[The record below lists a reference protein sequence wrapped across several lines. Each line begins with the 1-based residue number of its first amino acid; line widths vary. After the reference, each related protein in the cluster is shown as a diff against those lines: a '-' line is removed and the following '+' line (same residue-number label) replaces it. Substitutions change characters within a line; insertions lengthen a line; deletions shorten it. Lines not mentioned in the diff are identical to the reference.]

1 MTKISINVQRKDK
14 CGIFIIIKHYTT
26 LKVNTLQ
33 LHTTWMNFTKNTEW
47 KTPYTKYYTLYDFFY
62 FTFIIGRL
70 MHKARS
76 QGNGPL
82 KGERTGCA
90 GGEGSKVVAVF
101 YFLTNT
107 ECSWRSFLNILNF
120 TFEMDCVYPKRSLWW
135 LSNKKSNVHFTCYVI
150 NALRAVIVTAIIIS
164 VILCIQ

>member
-1 MTKISINVQRKDK
+1 MWHIHNNKTLHNIESEHITTTHNMNEFHKQYWVKDT
-14 CGIFIIIKHYTT
+14 IHQI
-26 LKVNTLQ
+26 
-33 LHTTWMNFTKNTEW
+33 LHSVW
-47 KTPYTKYYTLYDFFY
+47 FFY

-107 ECSWRSFLNILNF
+107 ECSWRSSLNILNF

>member
-1 MTKISINVQRKDK
+1 MWHIHNNKTLHNIESEHITTTHNMNEFHKQYWVKDTRHQ
-14 CGIFIIIKHYTT
+14 I
-26 LKVNTLQ
+26 
-33 LHTTWMNFTKNTEW
+33 LHSVWFFL
-47 KTPYTKYYTLYDFFY
+47 LYIY
-62 FTFIIGRL
+62 NRQT

-82 KGERTGCA
+82 KGERTSCA
-90 GGEGSKVVAVF
+90 GRKGSKVVAVF

-107 ECSWRSFLNILNF
+107 ECSWLSSLNILNF
-120 TFEMDCVYPKRSLWW
+120 TFEMDCVHLKRSLWW

-150 NALRAVIVTAIIIS
+150 NALTAVIVIAIIIS